1 MQPRMSYTT
10 SPPLQRFY
18 LLVRE
23 GSKYAIT
30 RASDCNDAT
39 GTKIFYLCCSKP
51 SGWSLPAVSNHEGSG
66 CNAARL
72 HDRENLAVVRGMA
85 SHRSCFS
92 DLLSLSYLPSLTTV
106 KFVITSKPQE
116 TPWDPA
122 DVLLGAVAPEVAAS
136 PGGSRAPAGPT
147 HLMLCTH
154 HLKNDNKNNNRIYP
168 SRTSSMARTALSA
181 FMAAISYPS
190 TPR

>member
-1 MQPRMSYTT
+1 MSYTT
-10 SPPLQRFY
+10 SPPLQNFY

-39 GTKIFYLCCSKP
+39 GTKIFHLCCSKP

-92 DLLSLSYLPSLTTV
+92 GLLSLSYLPSLKTV

-136 PGGSRAPAGPT
+136 PGGVGHQQA
-147 HLMLCTH
+147 L
-154 HLKNDNKNNNRIYP
+154 
-168 SRTSSMARTALSA
+168 RTSCFAHTILKMTTKTIIISIHQGPALW
-181 FMAAISYPS
+181 PELH
-190 TPR
+190 